1 MRDRP
6 NVLIVTGFDLDD
18 PAGGINTMIWALIQN
33 LAVSCRVVV
42 LEVSWD
48 ALKPI
53 RDEVGGIVRYRMR
66 LQTPYASGRAL
77 RALMGWTIRFPANL
91 LALTRVLKD
100 ESIDAVHLHY
110 GSPYQYYFPLVRKL
124 LGIPYVLTLHR
135 GDIINFVKQRWPDRY
150 LMKFAISKADR
161 VLAVSSWLAEEAKR
175 AVGSLPRLQIILN
188 GVDVEELDALYDPTF
203 EDSAAFPV
211 PREFCLM
218 VSNVTHYKAQDVLIR
233 AWAEV
238 MNRHPGLSLLVVGA
252 PRELWDECMRL
263 IAETGCGDS
272 VRLLGAQPRSTAI
285 NLMYRAKAVIMPSRS
300 EGLPYVLLEAGA
312 IGAPVVCS
320 DIGPF
325 TEVVENGKTALV
337 TPVEDAGAIG
347 KAVDR
352 IISDPERA
360 RAMGQALR
368 TRIRSD
374 FSAANMARQYLSTY
388 ESVIAERRAD

>member
-1 MRDRP
+1 MRDRL
-6 NVLIVTGFDLDD
+6 NVLIVTAFDLDD
-18 PAGGINTMIWALIQN
+18 PAGGINTMIRALIRN

-53 RDEVGGIVRYRMR
+53 REEVGDIVRYRMR
-66 LQTPYASGRAL
+66 LQTPYASGQAL

-91 LALTRVLKD
+91 RALNRVLKD

-110 GSPYQYYFPLVRKL
+110 GSPYQYYFPLVRRL

-135 GDIINFVKQRWPDRY
+135 GDIINFVKQRWPDRW
-150 LMKFAISKADR
+150 LMKFAIGKADR

-175 AVGSLPRLQIILN
+175 VVGSLPRLQIILN

-203 EDSAAFPV
+203 EASVGFPV
-211 PREFCLM
+211 PQEFCLM

-238 MNRHPGLSLLVVGA
+238 RNRHPGLSLLVVGE

-325 TEVVENGKTALV
+325 TEVVENEKTALV

-360 RAMGQALR
+360 RAMGRALSA
-368 TRIRSD
+368 RIRSD
-374 FSAANMARQYLSTY
+374 FSAASMARQYLSTY